1 MTIQRPIKDLL
12 RTRLGDSEVAAAW
25 ERARQRRDGRRR
37 AQKLGLAFGGAA
49 LALTALVLWLGRAPA
64 PLRLAN
70 RDVIDI
76 LEAQHELRT
85 VRMNDGSHIR
95 LSAGTRLD
103 TVANEGGVF
112 GTTLIRG
119 RAEFEVRPG
128 GHRRWLIHAGDVTVE
143 VVGTHFI
150 VKREPASVWV
160 HVSRGEVTV
169 HGERIAGGARRLGVG
184 ESLRVAAARMPAVKT
199 VGPVA
204 AEPVDEPPPGDEPPD
219 ETIGETIGETIDE
232 TVDETLDEV
241 TPPAGPYQ
249 IAVRRLS
256 GADPHLPEVVRRRVR
271 GQPDVSFQARICVDK
286 QGAVSDVAVLQGV
299 DGANEALQATL
310 RQWRYEP
317 QPIPVCF
324 VTQLIFSVQ

>member
-1 MTIQRPIKDLL
+1 MNIERPIKDLL

-37 AQKLGLAFGGAA
+37 AQRLGLACGGAA
-49 LALTALVLWLGRAPA
+49 LALAALILWLGRAPA

-70 RDVIDI
+70 RDAIDI
-76 LEAQHELRT
+76 LEAPGQLRT

-128 GHRRWLIHAGDVTVE
+128 GRRRWLVHAGDVTVE
-143 VVGTHFI
+143 VVGTHFV

-160 HVSRGEVTV
+160 HVSRGEVMV
-169 HGERIAGGARRLGVG
+169 HGERMAGGARRLRMG
-184 ESLRVAAARMPAVKT
+184 ESLRVAAAPVTVVNTVEPAA
-199 VGPVA
+199 GA
-204 AEPVDEPPPGDEPPD
+204 VDALPLDERPPADEPPD
-219 ETIGETIGETIDE
+219 ELLDE
-232 TVDETLDEV
+232 TEAAS
-241 TPPAGPYQ
+241 PPGPYQ
-249 IAVRRLS
+249 IAVRRIS

-299 DGANEALQATL
+299 DGADEALQATL

>member
-1 MTIQRPIKDLL
+1 MNLKRPIKDLL
-12 RTRLGDSEVAAAW
+12 HTRLGDSEVAAAW
-25 ERARQRRDGRRR
+25 ERVRMRRDGRRR
-37 AQKLGLAFGGAA
+37 AQKLGLALGGATLA
-49 LALTALVLWLGRAPA
+49 LAALVLWLGRAPA

-70 RDVIDI
+70 QDAIDI
-76 LEAQHELRT
+76 LDAPHLR
-85 VRMNDGSHIR
+85 VVQMNDGSHIR

-128 GHRRWLIHAGDVTVE
+128 GHRRWLVHAGDVIVE
-143 VVGTHFI
+143 VTGTHFI

-160 HVSRGEVTV
+160 HVSRGEVKV
-169 HGERIAGGARRLGVG
+169 HGERFAGGARRLGVG
-184 ESLRVAAARMPAVKT
+184 ESLRV
-199 VGPVA
+199 PVA
-204 AEPVDEPPPGDEPPD
+204 PPPAPATSLAVAPGAAGEGNAPADEPPD
-219 ETIGETIGETIDE
+219 EALEEP
-232 TVDETLDEV
+232 EV
-241 TPPAGPYQ
+241 AEVPGPYQ

-256 GADPHLPEVVRRRVR
+256 GEDPHLPEAVRRRVR

-286 QGAVSDVAVLQGV
+286 AGAVSDVAVLQGV

-324 VTQLIFSVQ
+324 VAQLIFSVQ